1 MSFKRIFVIVMDSVG
16 IGALPDAKL
25 FGDEGTNTF
34 LHTAQRCGGLK
45 LPVLGSLGLAD
56 LAPIQGV
63 SKQAHPHSFVTTMRE
78 VSAGKDTM
86 TGHWELMGLET
97 KKPFKTFTDTGFPAS
112 LINELK
118 AKSGHDFIGNVAA
131 SGTEIIT
138 KMGEEHMRT
147 KKMILYTSADSV
159 LQLAAHESIVP
170 IKELYRVC
178 EIAREICMKPEYL
191 LGRIIAR
198 PFVGTSAKN
207 FKRTTNR
214 HDYALSP
221 GVDTAL
227 DVLNQ
232 AGLVTS
238 CIGKI
243 NDIFNGQGVNRTQ
256 KTISNLDGM
265 KLTNLETNRTFE
277 GLVFVNL
284 VEFDS
289 EFGHRRDPLGYGKA
303 LEEFDIELG
312 KLLPKLTKDD
322 LLMIT
327 ADHGNDPTHTGTDH
341 TRERVPLF
349 MVSPKFTQGR
359 MLPERSTFADLASTI
374 LKNFK
379 LKQPRHQIGSP
390 ILEVLN

>member
-63 SKQAHPHSFVTTMRE
+63 SKQSHPQSFVTTMRE
-78 VSAGKDTM
+78 VSTGKDTM

-112 LINELK
+112 LIEELK

-138 KMGEEHMRT
+138 QMGEEHMRT
-147 KKMILYTSADSV
+147 KKIILYTSADSV
-159 LQLAAHESIVP
+159 LQLAANESVIP

-191 LGRIIAR
+191 LGRVIAR
-198 PFVGTSAKN
+198 PFVGTTAKT

-227 DVLNQ
+227 DVLNK

-256 KTISNLDGM
+256 RTMSNLDGM
-265 KLTNLETNRTFE
+265 NLTNLETTRTFE

-303 LEEFDIELG
+303 LEQFDVELG

-349 MVSPKFTQGR
+349 MVSPRFTQGR
-359 MLPERSTFADLASTI
+359 ALPERSTFADLSSTI
-374 LKNFK
+374 LLNFK
-379 LKQPRHQIGSP
+379 LPQPRHQIGSP
-390 ILEVLN
+390 ILEILN

>member
-1 MSFKRIFVIVMDSVG
+1 MSFKRIFVIIMDSVG

-34 LHTAQRCGGLK
+34 LHTAQRCGGLN

-63 SKQAHPHSFVTTMRE
+63 SKQRHPNSFVTTMRE

-97 KKPFKTFTDTGFPAS
+97 KKPFKTFTDKGFPTS
-112 LINELK
+112 LIEELK

-131 SGTEIIT
+131 SGTEIIAQ
-138 KMGEEHMRT
+138 MGEEHMRT
-147 KKMILYTSADSV
+147 KKIILYTSADSV
-159 LQLAAHESIVP
+159 LQLAAHEAIVP
-170 IKELYRVC
+170 VKELYRVC
-178 EIAREICMKPEYL
+178 EIARAICMKPEYL

-198 PFVGTSAKN
+198 PFVGTSAKT

-221 GVDTAL
+221 GVDTTL
-227 DVLNQ
+227 DVLNK
-232 AGLVTS
+232 AGLTTS

-243 NDIFNGQGVNRTQ
+243 NDIFNGQGVNRSQ

-265 KLTNLETNRTFE
+265 NLTNLETKRSFE

-289 EFGHRRDPLGYGKA
+289 EFGHRRDPIGYGKA
-303 LEEFDIELG
+303 LEEFDVELG
-312 KLLPKLTKDD
+312 KLLPMLTKED

-349 MVSPKFTQGR
+349 MVSPRFTEGR
-359 MLPERSTFADLASTI
+359 ALPERATFADLSSTI

-379 LKQPRHQIGSP
+379 LTQPSHHLGSP
-390 ILEVLN
+390 ILEVFS

>member
-16 IGALPDAKL
+16 IGALPDAKH

-34 LHTAQRCGGLK
+34 LHTAKRCGGLK

-159 LQLAAHESIVP
+159 LQLAANEAIIPV
-170 IKELYRVC
+170 KELYRVC

-265 KLTNLETNRTFE
+265 KLTNLETKRTFE

-359 MLPERSTFADLASTI
+359 MLPERSTFADLSSTI

>member
-34 LHTAQRCGGLK
+34 LHTAKRCGGLK

-159 LQLAAHESIVP
+159 LQLAANEAIIPV
-170 IKELYRVC
+170 KELYRVC

-265 KLTNLETNRTFE
+265 KLTNLETKRTFE

-359 MLPERSTFADLASTI
+359 MLPERSTFADLSSTI

>member
-1 MSFKRIFVIVMDSVG
+1 
-16 IGALPDAKL
+16 
-25 FGDEGTNTF
+25 
-34 LHTAQRCGGLK
+34 
-45 LPVLGSLGLAD
+45 
-56 LAPIQGV
+56 
-63 SKQAHPHSFVTTMRE
+63 
-78 VSAGKDTM
+78 
-86 TGHWELMGLET
+86 
-97 KKPFKTFTDTGFPAS
+97 
-112 LINELK
+112 
-118 AKSGHDFIGNVAA
+118 
-131 SGTEIIT
+131 
-138 KMGEEHMRT
+138 
-147 KKMILYTSADSV
+147 
-159 LQLAAHESIVP
+159 
-170 IKELYRVC
+170 
-178 EIAREICMKPEYL
+178 L

-198 PFVGTSAKN
+198 PFVGKDRKT

-221 GVDTAL
+221 GVDTAM

-232 AGLVTS
+232 AKLTTS

-265 KLTNLETNRTFE
+265 NKTMSETKLSFQ

-289 EFGHRRDPLGYGKA
+289 EFGHRRDPIGYGKA
-303 LEEFDIELG
+303 IEQFDQQLG
-312 KLLPKLTKDD
+312 QLLPLIRNDD

-349 MVSPKFTQGR
+349 MYSPAFKQGKA
-359 MLPERSTFADLASTI
+359 LVERSTFADLASTI

-379 LKQPRHQIGSP
+379 LKQPSHLIGKP
-390 ILEVLN
+390 IVEILN

>member
-1 MSFKRIFVIVMDSVG
+1 MSFKRIFVIIMDSVG

-34 LHTAQRCGGLK
+34 LHTAQRCGGLN

-56 LAPIQGV
+56 LAPILGV
-63 SKQAHPHSFVTTMRE
+63 SKQRHPNSFVTTMRE
-78 VSAGKDTM
+78 VSAGKDTL

-97 KKPFKTFTDTGFPAS
+97 KKPFKTFTDTGFPLS
-112 LINELK
+112 LIEELK
-118 AKSGHDFIGNVAA
+118 AKSGHDFMGNVAA
-131 SGTEIIT
+131 SGTEIIAQ
-138 KMGEEHMRT
+138 MGEEHMRT
-147 KKMILYTSADSV
+147 KKIILYTSADSV
-159 LQLAAHESIVP
+159 LQLAAHEAIVSV
-170 IKELYRVC
+170 KELYRVC
-178 EIAREICMKPEYL
+178 EIARAICMKPEYL
-191 LGRIIAR
+191 IGRIIAR
-198 PFVGTSAKN
+198 PFIGTSSST

-221 GVDTAL
+221 GVDTTL
-227 DVLNQ
+227 DVLNK
-232 AGLVTS
+232 AGLTTS

-265 KLTNLETNRTFE
+265 NLTNLETKRSFE

-289 EFGHRRDPLGYGKA
+289 EFGHRRDPIGYGKA
-303 LEEFDIELG
+303 LEEFDVELG
-312 KLLPKLTKDD
+312 KLLPMLTKDD

-349 MVSPKFTQGR
+349 MVSPRFTEGR
-359 MLPERSTFADLASTI
+359 ALPERATFADLSSTI

-379 LKQPRHQIGSP
+379 LTQPSHHLGSP
-390 ILEVLN
+390 ILEVFS

>member
-1 MSFKRIFVIVMDSVG
+1 MQFKRIFVIVMDSVG
-16 IGALPDAKL
+16 IGALPDADR
-25 FGDEGTNTF
+25 FGDVGTNTF
-34 LHTAQRCGGLK
+34 LHTAQRCGGLTIPN
-45 LPVLGSLGLAD
+45 LESLGLAD
-56 LAPIQGV
+56 LSPIPGV
-63 SKQAHPHSFVTTMRE
+63 KVVNHPKSYVTTMRE
-78 VSAGKDTM
+78 ISAGKDTM

-97 KKPFKTFTDTGFPAS
+97 KKPFKTFTDKGFPSS
-112 LINELK
+112 LIQELK
-118 AKSGHDFIGNVAA
+118 AKTGHDFIGNVAA
-131 SGTEIIT
+131 SGTEIIVQL
-138 KMGEEHMRT
+138 GEEHMRT
-147 KKMILYTSADSV
+147 KKLILYTSADSV
-159 LQLAAHESIVP
+159 LQLAAHEDIIPV
-170 IKELYRVC
+170 KELYRIC

-198 PFVGTSAKN
+198 PFVGKDRKT

-221 GVDTAL
+221 GLDTAM
-227 DVLNQ
+227 DVINQ
-232 AGLVTS
+232 AKLTTS

-265 KLTNLETNRTFE
+265 NKTISETKLSFQ

-289 EFGHRRDPLGYGKA
+289 EFGHRRDPIGYGKA
-303 LEEFDIELG
+303 IEQFDQQLG
-312 KLLPKLTKDD
+312 QLLPLIRNDD

-349 MVSPKFTQGR
+349 MYSPVFKQGKA
-359 MLPERSTFADLASTI
+359 LVERSTFADLASTI

-379 LKQPRHQIGSP
+379 LKQPSHLIGKP
-390 ILEVLN
+390 IVEILN

>member
-1 MSFKRIFVIVMDSVG
+1 MQFKRIFVIVMDSVG
-16 IGALPDAKL
+16 IGALPDADR
-25 FGDEGTNTF
+25 FGDVGTNTF
-34 LHTAQRCGGLK
+34 LHTAQRCGGLTIPN
-45 LPVLGSLGLAD
+45 LESLGLAD
-56 LAPIQGV
+56 LSPIPGV
-63 SKQAHPHSFVTTMRE
+63 KVVNHPKSYVTTMRE
-78 VSAGKDTM
+78 ISAGKDTM

-97 KKPFKTFTDTGFPAS
+97 KKPFKTFTDKGFPLS
-112 LINELK
+112 LIQELK
-118 AKSGHDFIGNVAA
+118 AKTGHDFIGNVAA
-131 SGTEIIT
+131 SGTDILT
-138 KMGEEHMRT
+138 QLGEEHMRT
-147 KKMILYTSADSV
+147 KKLILYTSADSV
-159 LQLAAHESIVP
+159 LQLAAHEDIIPV
-170 IKELYRVC
+170 KELYRIC

-198 PFVGTSAKN
+198 PFVGKDRKT

-221 GVDTAL
+221 GVDTAM

-232 AGLVTS
+232 AKLTTS

-243 NDIFNGQGVNRTQ
+243 NDIFNGQGVNRNQ

-265 KLTNLETNRTFE
+265 NKTMSETKLSFQ

-289 EFGHRRDPLGYGKA
+289 EFGHRRDPIGYGKA
-303 LEEFDIELG
+303 IEQFDQQLG
-312 KLLPKLTKDD
+312 QLLPLIRNDD

-349 MVSPKFTQGR
+349 MYSPGFKQGKA
-359 MLPERSTFADLASTI
+359 LLERSTFADLASTI

-379 LKQPRHQIGSP
+379 LKQPSHLIGKP
-390 ILEVLN
+390 IVEILN

>member
-63 SKQAHPHSFVTTMRE
+63 SIQSHPSSYVTTMRE

-97 KKPFKTFTDTGFPAS
+97 KKPFKTFTDTGFPPS
-112 LINELK
+112 LIEELK
-118 AKSGHDFIGNVAA
+118 AKSGHDFMGNVAA
-131 SGTEIIT
+131 SGTEIIAQ
-138 KMGEEHMRT
+138 MGEEHMRT
-147 KKMILYTSADSV
+147 KKIILYTSADSV
-159 LQLAAHESIVP
+159 LQLAANEAIIPV
-170 IKELYRVC
+170 KELYRVC
-178 EIAREICMKPEYL
+178 EIARAICMKPEYL

-198 PFVGTSAKN
+198 PFVGTSAST
-207 FKRTTNR
+207 FKRTPNR

-221 GVDTAL
+221 GVDTTL
-227 DVLNQ
+227 DILNQ
-232 AGLVTS
+232 AGFTTS

-265 KLTNLETNRTFE
+265 NLTNLETKRSFE

-303 LEEFDIELG
+303 LEQFDVELG
-312 KLLPKLTKDD
+312 KLLPKLSKDD

-349 MVSPKFTQGR
+349 MVSPRFTQGR
-359 MLPERSTFADLASTI
+359 ALPERSTFADLSSTI

-379 LKQPRHQIGSP
+379 LKQPSHHLGIP

>member
-1 MSFKRIFVIVMDSVG
+1 
-16 IGALPDAKL
+16 
-25 FGDEGTNTF
+25 
-34 LHTAQRCGGLK
+34 
-45 LPVLGSLGLAD
+45 
-56 LAPIQGV
+56 
-63 SKQAHPHSFVTTMRE
+63 
-78 VSAGKDTM
+78 
-86 TGHWELMGLET
+86 MGLET
-97 KKPFKTFTDTGFPAS
+97 QKPFKTFTDTGFPSS
-112 LINELK
+112 LIEELK

-138 KMGEEHMRT
+138 QLGEEHMRT
-147 KKMILYTSADSV
+147 KKIILYTSADSV
-159 LQLAAHESIVP
+159 LQLAANEAIIPV
-170 IKELYRVC
+170 KELYRVC

-265 KLTNLETNRTFE
+265 NLTNLETERTFE

-349 MVSPKFTQGR
+349 MVSPRFTQGR
-359 MLPERSTFADLASTI
+359 ALPERATFADLSSTI

-379 LKQPRHQIGSP
+379 LNQPHHQIGSP
-390 ILEVLN
+390 ILEVLD

>member
-63 SKQAHPHSFVTTMRE
+63 SQQTHPHSFVTTMRE

-112 LINELK
+112 LIKELK
-118 AKSGHDFIGNVAA
+118 AKSGHDFIGNLAA

-138 KMGEEHMRT
+138 QMGEEHMRT
-147 KKMILYTSADSV
+147 KKIILYTSADSV
-159 LQLAAHESIVP
+159 LQLAANEAIISV
-170 IKELYRVC
+170 KELYRVC

-191 LGRIIAR
+191 VGRVIAR
-198 PFVGTSAKN
+198 PFVGTTAKN

-227 DVLNQ
+227 DVLNK

-256 KTISNLDGM
+256 KTMSNLDGM
-265 KLTNLETNRTFE
+265 NLTNLETKRTFE

-289 EFGHRRDPLGYGKA
+289 EFGHRRDPIGYGKA
-303 LEEFDIELG
+303 LEQFDIELG

-327 ADHGNDPTHTGTDH
+327 ADHGNDPTHTGSDH
-341 TRERVPLF
+341 TRERVPLL
-349 MVSPKFTQGR
+349 MVSPRFTQGR
-359 MLPERSTFADLASTI
+359 ALPERSTFADLSSTI

-379 LKQPRHQIGSP
+379 LNQPRHQIGTA
-390 ILEVLN
+390 ILEILN

>member
-1 MSFKRIFVIVMDSVG
+1 MSFKRIFVIIMDSVG

-34 LHTAQRCGGLK
+34 LHTSQRCGGLN

-56 LAPIQGV
+56 LAPILGV
-63 SKQAHPHSFVTTMRE
+63 SKQRHPNSFVTTMRE
-78 VSAGKDTM
+78 VSAGKDTL

-97 KKPFKTFTDTGFPAS
+97 KKPFKTFTDTGFPLS
-112 LINELK
+112 LIEELK
-118 AKSGHDFIGNVAA
+118 AKSGHDFMGNVAA
-131 SGTEIIT
+131 SGTEIIAQ
-138 KMGEEHMRT
+138 MGEEHMRT
-147 KKMILYTSADSV
+147 KKIILYTSADSV
-159 LQLAAHESIVP
+159 LQLAAHEAIVSV
-170 IKELYRVC
+170 KELYRVC
-178 EIAREICMKPEYL
+178 EIARAICMKPEYL

-198 PFVGTSAKN
+198 PFIGTSSST

-221 GVDTAL
+221 GVDTTL
-227 DVLNQ
+227 DVLNK
-232 AGLVTS
+232 AGLTTS

-265 KLTNLETNRTFE
+265 NLTNLETKRSFE

-289 EFGHRRDPLGYGKA
+289 EFGHRRDPIGYGKA
-303 LEEFDIELG
+303 LEQFDVELG
-312 KLLPKLTKDD
+312 KLLPKITKDD

-349 MVSPKFTQGR
+349 MVSPRFTQGR
-359 MLPERSTFADLASTI
+359 ALPERSTFADLSSTI

-379 LKQPRHQIGSP
+379 LNQPSHHLGLP
-390 ILEVLN
+390 ILEVFS

>member
-63 SKQAHPHSFVTTMRE
+63 SKQSHPQSFVTTMRE
-78 VSAGKDTM
+78 VSVGKDTM

-112 LINELK
+112 LIEELK

-138 KMGEEHMRT
+138 QMGEEHMRT
-147 KKMILYTSADSV
+147 KKIILYTSADSV
-159 LQLAAHESIVP
+159 LQLAANESVIP

-191 LGRIIAR
+191 LGRVIAR
-198 PFVGTSAKN
+198 PFVGTTAKN

-227 DVLNQ
+227 DVLNK

-256 KTISNLDGM
+256 KTMSNLDGM
-265 KLTNLETNRTFE
+265 NLTNLETTRNFE

-303 LEEFDIELG
+303 LEQFDVELG

-349 MVSPKFTQGR
+349 MVSPRFTQGR
-359 MLPERSTFADLASTI
+359 ALPERSTFADLSSTI
-374 LKNFK
+374 LLNFK
-379 LKQPRHQIGSP
+379 LPQPRHQIGSP
-390 ILEVLN
+390 ILEILN

>member
-1 MSFKRIFVIVMDSVG
+1 MTFKRIFVIVMDSVG
-16 IGALPDAKL
+16 IGALPDAKA

-45 LPVLGSLGLAD
+45 LPVLSSLGLTD
-56 LAPIQGV
+56 LAPIQGATNH
-63 SKQAHPHSFVTTMRE
+63 AHPHSFVTTMRE
-78 VSAGKDTM
+78 RSAGKDTM

-112 LINELK
+112 LIEELK

-131 SGTEIIT
+131 SGTEIIAQ
-138 KMGEEHMRT
+138 MGEEHLRT
-147 KKMILYTSADSV
+147 KKIILYTSADSV
-159 LQLAAHESIVP
+159 LQLAAHEAIIPV
-170 IKELYRVC
+170 KELYRVC
-178 EIAREICMKPEYL
+178 EIARAICMKPEYL

-198 PFVGTSAKN
+198 PFVGTSAKT

-221 GVDTAL
+221 GVDTVL
-227 DVLNQ
+227 DVLNK
-232 AGLVTS
+232 ASLTTS

-265 KLTNLETNRTFE
+265 NKTILEADRSFE
-277 GLVFVNL
+277 GLVFINL
-284 VEFDS
+284 VDFDS
-289 EFGHRRDPLGYGKA
+289 EFGHRRDPIGYGKA
-303 LEEFDIELG
+303 LEQFDVELG
-312 KLLPKLTKDD
+312 KFLPKLTNQD

-349 MVSPKFTQGR
+349 MVSPRFTQGR
-359 MLPERSTFADLASTI
+359 ALKERSTFADLGSTI
-374 LKNFK
+374 LKNFN
-379 LKQPRHQIGSP
+379 LKQPKHQIGTP
-390 ILEVLN
+390 IQEIIL

>member
-34 LHTAQRCGGLK
+34 LHTAKRCGGLK

-265 KLTNLETNRTFE
+265 NLTNLETKRTFE

>member
-34 LHTAQRCGGLK
+34 VHTAQRCGGLN

-63 SKQAHPHSFVTTMRE
+63 SKQTHPNSFVTTMRE

-97 KKPFKTFTDTGFPAS
+97 KKPFKTFTNTGFPAS
-112 LINELK
+112 LIEELK

-131 SGTEIIT
+131 SGTEIIDQ
-138 KMGEEHMRT
+138 MGEEHMRT
-147 KKMILYTSADSV
+147 KKIILYTSADSV
-159 LQLAAHESIVP
+159 LQLAANEAIIP

-198 PFVGTSAKN
+198 PFIGTSTGN

-227 DVLNQ
+227 DILNQ
-232 AGLVTS
+232 AGLTTS

-256 KTISNLDGM
+256 KTISNIDGM
-265 KLTNLETNRTFE
+265 NLTNLETKRTFE

-303 LEEFDIELG
+303 LEQFDVELG

-349 MVSPKFTQGR
+349 MVSPRFTQGR
-359 MLPERSTFADLASTI
+359 ALPERSTFADLSATI

-379 LKQPRHQIGSP
+379 LNQPSHHLGKP
-390 ILEVLN
+390 INEVLN

>member
-1 MSFKRIFVIVMDSVG
+1 MKFKRIFVIVMDSVG
-16 IGALPDAKL
+16 IGALPDADR
-25 FGDEGTNTF
+25 FGDVGTNTF
-34 LHTAQRCGGLK
+34 LHTAQRCGGLTIPH
-45 LPVLGSLGLAD
+45 LESLGLAD
-56 LAPIQGV
+56 LSPIPGV
-63 SKQAHPHSFVTTMRE
+63 KVVKHPKSYATTMRE
-78 VSAGKDTM
+78 ISAGKDTM

-112 LINELK
+112 LIQELK
-118 AKSGHDFIGNVAA
+118 DKSGHDFIGNVAA

-138 KMGEEHMRT
+138 QLGEEHMRT
-147 KKMILYTSADSV
+147 KKLILYTSADSV
-159 LQLAAHESIVP
+159 LQLAAHEEIIPV
-170 IKELYRVC
+170 KELYRIC
-178 EIAREICMKPEYL
+178 EIAREICMKPAYL

-198 PFVGTSAKN
+198 PFIGKNAKT

-221 GVDTAL
+221 GVDTAM
-227 DVLNQ
+227 DVLNK
-232 AGLVTS
+232 AKLTTS

-256 KTISNLDGM
+256 KTISNVDGM
-265 KLTNLETNRTFE
+265 NKTILETKISFQ
-277 GLVFVNL
+277 GLVFINL

-289 EFGHRRDPLGYGKA
+289 EFGHRRDPIGYGKA
-303 LEEFDIELG
+303 IVQFDQQLG
-312 KLLPKLTKDD
+312 QLLPLIRQDD

-349 MVSPKFTQGR
+349 MYSPSFTQGKAIQ
-359 MLPERSTFADLASTI
+359 ERSTFADLASTI
-374 LKNFK
+374 LLNFK
-379 LKQPRHQIGSP
+379 LKQPSHLIGKP

>member
-1 MSFKRIFVIVMDSVG
+1 MQFKRIFVIVMDSVG
-16 IGALPDAKL
+16 IGALPDANR
-25 FGDEGTNTF
+25 FGDVGTNTF
-34 LHTAQRCGGLK
+34 LHTAQRCGGLTIPN
-45 LPVLGSLGLAD
+45 LESLGLAD
-56 LAPIQGV
+56 LSPIPGV
-63 SKQAHPHSFVTTMRE
+63 KVVNHPKSYVTTMRE
-78 VSAGKDTM
+78 ISAGKDTM

-97 KKPFKTFTDTGFPAS
+97 KKPFKTFTDKGFPLS
-112 LINELK
+112 LIQELK
-118 AKSGHDFIGNVAA
+118 AKTGHDFIGNVAA
-131 SGTEIIT
+131 SGTDILT
-138 KMGEEHMRT
+138 QLGEEHMRT
-147 KKMILYTSADSV
+147 KKLILYTSADSV
-159 LQLAAHESIVP
+159 LQLAAHEDIIPV
-170 IKELYRVC
+170 KELYRIC

-198 PFVGTSAKN
+198 PFVGKDRKT

-221 GVDTAL
+221 GVDTAM

-232 AGLVTS
+232 AKLTTS

-265 KLTNLETNRTFE
+265 NKTMSETKLSFQ

-289 EFGHRRDPLGYGKA
+289 EFGHRRDPIGYGKA
-303 LEEFDIELG
+303 IEQFDQQLG
-312 KLLPKLTKDD
+312 QLLPLIRNDD

-349 MVSPKFTQGR
+349 MYSPAFKQGKA
-359 MLPERSTFADLASTI
+359 LLERSTFADLASTI

-379 LKQPRHQIGSP
+379 LKQPSHLIGKP
-390 ILEVLN
+390 IVEILN

>member
-63 SKQAHPHSFVTTMRE
+63 SKQSHPQSFVTTMRE

-112 LINELK
+112 LIEELK

-138 KMGEEHMRT
+138 QMGEEHMRT
-147 KKMILYTSADSV
+147 KKIILYTSADSV
-159 LQLAAHESIVP
+159 LQLAANESVIP

-191 LGRIIAR
+191 LGRVIAR
-198 PFVGTSAKN
+198 PFVGTTAKN

-227 DVLNQ
+227 DVLNK

-256 KTISNLDGM
+256 RTMSNLDGM
-265 KLTNLETNRTFE
+265 NLTNLETTRTFE

-303 LEEFDIELG
+303 LEQFDVELG

-349 MVSPKFTQGR
+349 MVSPRFTQGR
-359 MLPERSTFADLASTI
+359 ALPERSTFADLSSTI
-374 LKNFK
+374 LLNFK
-379 LKQPRHQIGSP
+379 LPQPRHQIGSP
-390 ILEVLN
+390 ILEILN